1 MASPASSIGASASA
15 TSPKEAFPPVSRA
28 GAEADSANESSDMAA
43 LLQAAKRSK
52 KKIALI
58 TKIFLRVM
66 FMLS

>member
-1 MASPASSIGASASA
+1 MAV
-15 TSPKEAFPPVSRA
+15 SPKKEEFSPKSWGRAA
-28 GAEADSANESSDMAA
+28 GADIESSEVAA
-43 LLQAAKRSK
+43 VGWQAAKRSK